1 MGNYDGAEIYELV
14 GFYMLSVLGKV
25 NGVENVG
32 LYMDDRLACLHKING
47 PGSDKIRKDI
57 VRTFRENFG
66 LNIIITTNL
75 KVINFLDVIFDLCTR
90 NANLIRDR
98 TTHLPISMSSQT
110 IHLISSRNR
119 QRAFQKE

>member
-14 GFYMLSVLGKV
+14 GLYMLSVLGKV

-57 VRTFRENFG
+57 VRTFRENIG
-66 LNIIITTNL
+66 LNITITTNL

-90 NANLIRDR
+90 KCQPYKRPNDTPTYINVKSNDPPNIL
-98 TTHLPISMSSQT
+98 
-110 IHLISSRNR
+110 
-119 QRAFQKE
+119 